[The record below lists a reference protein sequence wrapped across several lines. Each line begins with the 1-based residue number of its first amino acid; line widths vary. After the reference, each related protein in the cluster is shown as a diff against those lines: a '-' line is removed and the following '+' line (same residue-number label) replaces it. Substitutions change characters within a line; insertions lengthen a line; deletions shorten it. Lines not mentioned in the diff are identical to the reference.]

1 MEKGGERQE
10 ISRRLDENLDALRL
24 RLGIGATFDILER
37 EITVGGRRAALI
49 FVDGFVK
56 DKVTLDVVAALQRMG
71 RAEMAPGGVK
81 KLLAEAIPY
90 FEVDTALTIDDV
102 VEQVLSGPMAVLIDG
117 EREAIV
123 VDVREYPVRG
133 IQEPDLERVTRGSH
147 EGFVETMIFNT
158 AMIRRRLR
166 DPELRFEVV
175 SVGKRSKTDV
185 AIGYIRD
192 IADPKLVAEVKRR
205 IEEATID
212 ALPMGAKNLEE
223 IVVREPW
230 NPIPRVRYTERP
242 DVAAAHLLE
251 GHVAILVDTTPM
263 AMIAP
268 VTAFHF
274 FQHAEEFFQLPF
286 IGTYLRWIRALAF
299 VLATVLAPAW
309 LALYLTGPEHLPPF
323 LSFIGTKEGDTAVA
337 VPLQFFLLEI
347 GIDLIRM
354 ALIHTPSAL
363 ATSLGIVGA
372 ILLGELAVEVGLFIP
387 EAILY
392 TSVAAIGYFA
402 VPSVEFGYALR
413 LFRFLLLALATAFKL
428 PGVLAG
434 LVLGFALLATSK
446 SITTPFLWPL
456 IPFDGPNLVKALF
469 RLPAPAVGR
478 RPRILSS
485 GSGDATR
492 LSHGSQGG
500 RRREA
505 GGGAA
510 RGRAGGR
517 RGGGHR

>member
-1 MEKGGERQE
+1 MRLARSRERLA
-10 ISRRLDENLDALRL
+10 INRRLKENLDVLRETL
-24 RLGIGATFDILER
+24 GVGVTYDVIERRLLVA
-37 EITVGGRRAALI
+37 GRQAALI

-56 DKVTLDVVAALQRMG
+56 DKVTLDIIAALQRAQ
-71 RAEMAPGGVK
+71 RPDLAPK
-81 KLLAEAIPY
+81 AIESLLAATLPY
-90 FEVDTALTIDDV
+90 FEVDTVDTLDDV
-102 VEQVLSGPMAVLIDG
+102 VDQVLSGPMAVLIDG
-117 EREAIV
+117 ERSAII

-133 IQEPDLERVTRGSH
+133 IDEPDLERVTRGSH

-166 DPELRFEVV
+166 DPQLRFEVV
-175 SVGKRSKTDV
+175 QVGARSKTDV

-192 IADPKLVAEVKRR
+192 IADPDLVGEVKRR
-205 IEEATID
+205 IEEASVD

-223 IVVREPW
+223 IIVRRPW

-268 VTAFHF
+268 VTVFHF

-286 IGTYLRWIRALAF
+286 VGTYLRWIRAVAF
-299 VLATVLAPAW
+299 GLATFLAPLW
-309 LALYLTGPEHLPPF
+309 LALYLTDAGNLPEF
-323 LSFIGTKEGDTAVA
+323 LSFIGPKEEAAAVA
-337 VPLQFFLLEI
+337 VPLQFFLLEV
-347 GIDLIRM
+347 GIDLLRM

-392 TSVAAIGYFA
+392 SAVAAIGYFA
-402 VPSVEFGYALR
+402 VPSIEFGYALR
-413 LFRFLLLALATAFKL
+413 IYRYALLILVVAMKI
-428 PGVLAG
+428 PGL
-434 LVLGFALLATSK
+434 LIGFVIGVALLATTK
-446 SITTPFLWPL
+446 SINTPYLWPL

-469 RLPAPAVGR
+469 RLPVPVVGR
-478 RPRILSS
+478 RPAAFA
-485 GSGDATR
+485 GEDADASR
-492 LSHGSQGG
+492 MQPAPG
-500 RRREA
+500 RARRK
-505 GGGAA
+505 AA
-510 RGRAGGR
+510 RPRSSTAR
-517 RGGGHR
+517 PD